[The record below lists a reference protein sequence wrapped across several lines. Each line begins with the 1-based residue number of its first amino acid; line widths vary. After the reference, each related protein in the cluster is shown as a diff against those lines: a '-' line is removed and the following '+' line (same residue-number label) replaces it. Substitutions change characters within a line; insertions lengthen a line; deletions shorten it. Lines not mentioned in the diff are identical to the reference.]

1 MKKKTD
7 STISLPVWAQLLLPV
22 LVTVLCAGI
31 VLLCSIRPYEQAKT
45 YLKVAFMAGSTS
57 AAGESTNGLNIVQTD
72 IDTDYTG
79 KTDSEGTPAAVAY
92 GSQCAVLEA
101 KSIGLYVPVYYG
113 GGSEL
118 LEQGACLTTASALLG
133 ASGNSVISGHVNT
146 FFHDLSQL
154 QVGDT
159 VTA

>member
-79 KTDSEGTPAAVAY
+79 KTDSEGTPAQWLTAA
-92 GSQCAVLEA
+92 SVLCW
-101 KSIGLYVPVYYG
+101 KRNPSGCTFP
-113 GGSEL
+113 S
-118 LEQGACLTTASALLG
+118 TTAAARNCWSRER
-133 ASGNSVISGHVNT
+133 V
-146 FFHDLSQL
+146 
-154 QVGDT
+154 
-159 VTA
+159 

>member
-1 MKKKTD
+1 MKKKTN

-57 AAGESTNGLNIVQTD
+57 AAGEGTNGLNIVQTD

-79 KTDSEGTPAAVAY
+79 KTDSEGTPVAVAY

-118 LEQGACLTTASALLG
+118 LE
-133 ASGNSVISGHVNT
+133 HV
-146 FFHDLSQL
+146 
-154 QVGDT
+154 
-159 VTA
+159 

>member
-57 AAGESTNGLNIVQTD
+57 AAGEGTNGLNIVQTD

-101 KSIGLYVPVYYG
+101 KSIGLYEIG
-113 GGSEL
+113 R
-118 LEQGACLTTASALLG
+118 A
-133 ASGNSVISGHVNT
+133 HV
-146 FFHDLSQL
+146 
-154 QVGDT
+154 
-159 VTA
+159 

>member
-79 KTDSEGTPAAVAY
+79 KTDSEGYACRSGLRQPVCCAGSEIHRAVRSRLLRRRLGTAGAGSVSDHRFGSAGGVGKLRHQRTREHLFPRPVPAA
-92 GSQCAVLEA
+92 
-101 KSIGLYVPVYYG
+101 
-113 GGSEL
+113 
-118 LEQGACLTTASALLG
+118 
-133 ASGNSVISGHVNT
+133 SG
-146 FFHDLSQL
+146 
-154 QVGDT
+154 
-159 VTA
+159 